1 MPDCAFDVAVA
12 KIYDAALS
20 PVLWSEALQAI
31 ADCFDDVGTILIYGR
46 DDGTFGV
53 VESPA
58 LSDCVSEYRDGWA
71 GRDIRA
77 IRARDRG
84 YFSNRDVITDR
95 DVIQPD
101 EMEIDPFYAEFLP
114 KHGLKFFAAAMVSPD
129 PHVEVALSVQRAR
142 GKPEYSDRELE
153 VVGKLGG
160 HVEKAL
166 RLSLRL
172 MDAESINVGLGSAL
186 ARIRIGVFALD
197 SLGRVVFS
205 NEAGQAF
212 LGDGL
217 ELVDGRR
224 RLLPIAGPALGT
236 SVLAPAAAGDLR
248 DLTAISKPTLVH
260 RQRSRR
266 PLALYA
272 LPISMSSIRANQFLA
287 HARTIVV
294 LIDSDIADPPD
305 PSILRDILG
314 LTLGEAK
321 IASLVGTGISPRGAA
336 EKLGIAEET
345 VRSTL
350 KRVFSKVGVARQNE
364 LAALMT
370 RLVLR

>member
-1 MPDCAFDVAVA
+1 MPDRAFDLAVT

-20 PVLWSEALQAI
+20 PALWPEALQAI
-31 ADCFDDVGTILIYGR
+31 TDCLGDVGTILIYGR
-46 DDGTFGV
+46 EDGTFGI

-58 LSDCVSEYRDGWA
+58 LSDCISEYRVAWA
-71 GRDIRA
+71 DRDLRA
-77 IRARDRG
+77 IRCRERG
-84 YFSNRDVITDR
+84 FWSNRDVITDR
-95 DVIQPD
+95 DVIEPEEMKAQPL
-101 EMEIDPFYAEFLP
+101 YADFLP
-114 KHGLKFFAAAMVSPD
+114 RHGLKFFAVAMVSPD
-129 PHVEVALSVQRAR
+129 PRVEVGLSVQRAHD
-142 GKPEYSDRELE
+142 KPEYSEQELE
-153 VVGKLGG
+153 VVGRLGA

-172 MDAESINVGLGSAL
+172 MDAELINVGLGSAL
-186 ARIRIGVFALD
+186 ARIGIGVFALD
-197 SLGRVVFS
+197 SLGRVIFS
-205 NEAGQAF
+205 NDAGQAL
-212 LGDGL
+212 LGDGI
-217 ELVDGRR
+217 ELVDGRLR
-224 RLLPIAGPALGT
+224 ILPGAGPASANGVLSPAASDLQDLT
-236 SVLAPAAAGDLR
+236 SVL
-248 DLTAISKPTLVH
+248 KPTLIR
-260 RQRSRR
+260 RQRSHR

-272 LPISMSSIRANQFLA
+272 LPISTSSTMAHEFLT

-314 LTLGEAK
+314 LTLGEAR

-350 KRVFSKVGVARQNE
+350 KRVFSKVGVSRQNE